1 MDVLSGLASRFLEQ
15 DQDLAFSF
23 AGAAGQFVVVGFAAH
38 EAINAPFE
46 VVVDLASE
54 DPGIDLSALLDKPAV
69 LGLHSKYQPI
79 RHLHGIVTEAERGDS
94 GHRRTFYTLVLR
106 PAFARLDHGADSR
119 IWQDQTVPQIA
130 QAVLAEYGITDT
142 SWRLEG
148 AHAPREFLTQYRETH
163 RAFLERI
170 LAEEGIFYF
179 FEHGPSGHRMIFTD
193 APLATPEIGHQPV
206 LGYNPR
212 PGGQSRGAWV
222 SHFAQRQRLRSSHY
236 AMNDYTFHNPPA
248 DMKTLAAGQDLR
260 GLSGRYEVYD
270 FPGRYKDPGGVGA
283 GFTRHRIEALRVDA
297 TTGQGTTNALHL
309 SPGFQVTLK
318 GHDDAGANIR
328 HRLLAVSH
336 SGSQPAALEED
347 AGGGPTTYQASFVT
361 QPGHLP
367 YRPPLARKPLVDGP
381 QIAIV
386 TGPEGEEIYTDEHG
400 RVKLWFPWDRR
411 GQQNEQSSCW
421 IRVSQNWAGGTWGHI
436 AIPRIGHE
444 VVVEF
449 LEGDP
454 DQPIITGRTYH
465 ANNRTPYPLPEH
477 KTKMVIR
484 SDTHKGTGFNEISF
498 EDEAGQE
505 NIALHAQKDQTL
517 KILHNRMKRVD
528 NDQIESVGSNKSI
541 EVGNNHQEAIGGS
554 MNLSVG
560 GGGIG
565 LIAGLAALMG
575 SSAEAMLN
583 GANEVGNPFAP
594 LFTAGLAAVS
604 AAGSVASVP
613 GNASFATAGRNRA
626 IAGADQGVKGTSL
639 GTLLN
644 QVMPIGGIMNI
655 VVEKAKSETV
665 GIVST
670 EQIGALKNTFVGI
683 VDNTVVG
690 KKRMT
695 QIGEVCATNVG
706 RTMTITVGDEYVLTV
721 GKSSLILTKEGTI
734 ILKGVK
740 IEIEADK
747 HIVQRSPLIDLN

>member
-1 MDVLSGLASRFLEQ
+1 MDVLSGLASRFLDQ

-46 VVVDLASE
+46 VAVDLASE
-54 DPGIDLSALLDKPAV
+54 DPGVDLAALLDKPAV
-69 LGLHSKYQPI
+69 LGLHAKYQPI

-94 GHRRTFYTLVLR
+94 GHRRTFYTVVLR

-119 IWQDQTVPQIA
+119 IWQDMTVPQIA
-130 QAVLAEYGITDT
+130 KAVLAEYGITDT
-142 SWRLEG
+142 AWRLEG

-170 LAEEGIFYF
+170 LAEEGIFYH
-179 FEHGPSGHRMIFTD
+179 FEHGAAGHKMIFTD
-193 APLATPEIGHQPV
+193 APLALPEIAAQPV

-212 PGGQSRGAWV
+212 PGGQSRGVWV

-248 DMKTLAAGQDLR
+248 DMKTLAAGQGLQ

-309 SPGFQVTLK
+309 SPGLQFTLK
-318 GHDDAGANIR
+318 GHDDKAANIR

-386 TGPEGEEIYTDEHG
+386 TGPAGEEIYTDEHG

-421 IRVSQNWAGGTWGHI
+421 IRVSQTWAGGTWGSI

-444 VVVEF
+444 VIVEF

-465 ANNRTPYPLPEH
+465 ANNKPPYPLPQH
-477 KTKMVIR
+477 KTRMSIK
-484 SDTHKGTGFNEISF
+484 SQTHKGTGFNELRF

-505 NIALHAQKDQTL
+505 EIFVHAQKDMNL
-517 KILHNRMKRVD
+517 LVLNNREKRVD
-528 NDQIESVGSNKSI
+528 LNEVESIGANKSSEI
-541 EVGNNHQEAIGGS
+541 GNN
-554 MNLSVG
+554 MTVKVG
-560 GGGIG
+560 GNY
-565 LIAGLAALMG
+565 
-575 SSAEAMLN
+575 SFVV
-583 GANEVGNPFAP
+583 GANKALDFVSGVHQK
-594 LFTAGLAAVS
+594 FTG
-604 AAGSVASVP
+604 
-613 GNASFATAGRNRA
+613 F
-626 IAGADQGVKGTSL
+626 L
-639 GTLLN
+639 G
-644 QVMPIGGIMNI
+644 
-655 VVEKAKSETV
+655 EKAKQLGVPGFLNPGKGNYNELIGMNKSEVVTLAKQEAV
-665 GIVST
+665 GLS
-670 EQIGALKNTFVGI
+670 
-683 VDNTVVG
+683 
-690 KKRMT
+690 
-695 QIGEVCATNVG
+695 
-706 RTMTITVGDEYVLTV
+706 RTLTV
-721 GKSSLILTKEGTI
+721 GRNAQEFIGHNKHVFVAGSSMHEAAKTATMVAGETWQVACGSGAIVIHSDGKVEI
-734 ILKGVK
+734 KGSAIDIV
-740 IEIEADK
+740 ADGSVRVNGK
-747 HIVQRSPLIDLN
+747 DVQIN